1 MAAAR
6 LRHSVRF
13 ERRATDPD
21 EFGNDMGDWQP
32 RISPIWAEVKPLR
45 GGEEVL
51 SAKLQGR
58 AIYELLVRSSSETRT
73 INVGDRAIN
82 ARTGEAFNIR
92 SVENRDMR
100 NKFLTLTCETGTA
113 TG

>member
-1 MAAAR
+1 M
-6 LRHSVRF
+6 RF
-13 ERRATDPD
+13 ERRADSPD
-21 EFGNDMGDWQP
+21 DYGNEMGDWQP
-32 RISPIWAEVKPLR
+32 HIKPIWAEVKPLR

-51 SAKLQGR
+51 ASKLQGR

-73 INVGDRAIN
+73 ITVGDRAIKE
-82 ARTGEAFNIR
+82 RTGEAFNIR

-100 NKFLTLTCETGTA
+100 NKFLTITCETGTA